1 MQKVRMSPVFST
13 PEQEALF
20 AKCAR
25 ASKTTEIRLTWQNE
39 ENEQYKNVM
48 LPVFSTPEQEE
59 LFAKA
64 ANEAMS
70 TESILHW

>member
-1 MQKVRMSPVFST
+1 MPKVRMSPVFST

-25 ASKTTEIRLTWQNE
+25 HSMNTEIKLTWQKE

-48 LPVFSTPEQEE
+48 APVFSTPEQEE

-70 TESILHW
+70 TESRLHW

>member
-1 MQKVRMSPVFST
+1 MQKVRMSPVFAT

-25 ASKTTEIRLTWQNE
+25 DSMTTEIRLTWQNE
-39 ENEQYKNVM
+39 ENKQYKNVM
-48 LPVFSTPEQEE
+48 SPVFSTPEQEE

>member
-25 ASKTTEIRLTWQNE
+25 DSMTAEIRLTRQNE
-39 ENEQYKNVM
+39 KNEQYKNVM
-48 LPVFSTPEQEE
+48 APVFSTPEQEE

>member
-1 MQKVRMSPVFST
+1 MPKVRMSSVFAT

-25 ASKTTEIRLTWQNE
+25 DSMTTEIRLSWQNE
-39 ENEQYKNVM
+39 ENEHYKNVM
-48 LPVFSTPEQEE
+48 SPVFSTPVQEE

-70 TESILHW
+70 TESRLHW